1 MLTNQYLMQRYWW
14 VLALRGLIAV
24 IFGLAALAWP
34 GLTILVLVAIFGAY
48 ALIDGIIAVVISL
61 QERNSL
67 RRWWV
72 LLLEGIVGILIGIA
86 TFLWPGVTA
95 IALLSLIAVWAIITG
110 IFEVAEAFSGHGTV
124 GQEWAIGIAG
134 ILSILLGILL
144 IAQPGAGLLTIA
156 LFIGIYAIIF
166 GIMLIIR
173 AFQFRSVR
181 PAL

>member
-14 VLALRGLIAV
+14 VLALRGLIAI
-24 IFGLAALAWP
+24 IFGIAALVWP

-48 ALIDGIIAVVISL
+48 ALVDGIIAVIISL

-95 IALLSLIAVWAIITG
+95 LVLLTLIAVWAIITG
-110 IFEVAEAFSGHGTV
+110 IFEIAEAFSGHGTV

-144 IAQPGAGLLTIA
+144 IARPGAGLLTIA
-156 LFIGIYAIIF
+156 LLIGIYAIIF

-173 AFQFRSVR
+173 AFQFRSAH

>member
-24 IFGLAALAWP
+24 IFGVAALTWP
-34 GLTILVLVAIFGAY
+34 GLTVLVLVAIFGAY
-48 ALIDGIIAVVISL
+48 ALVDGIIAVIVSL

-86 TFLWPGVTA
+86 TFLWPGITA
-95 IALLSLIAVWAIITG
+95 IVLLSLIAVWAIITG
-110 IFEVAEAFSGHGTV
+110 IFEIAEAFSGHGTP

-134 ILSILLGILL
+134 ILSIVLGILL

-156 LFIGIYAIIF
+156 LLIGIYAIIF

-173 AFQFRSVR
+173 AFQFRSAH